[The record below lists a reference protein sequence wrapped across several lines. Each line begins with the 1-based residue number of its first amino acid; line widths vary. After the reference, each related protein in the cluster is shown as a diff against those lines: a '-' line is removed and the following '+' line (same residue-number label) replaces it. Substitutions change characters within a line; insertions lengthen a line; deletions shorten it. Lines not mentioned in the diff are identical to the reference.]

1 MGQVTKEYTGIN
13 RKPWLSV
20 RITRVGGSKFVDIL
34 SIIHVAKSTRLT
46 VSYSADFS
54 DYDIL
59 RDSAVIKKLRG
70 FS

>member
-1 MGQVTKEYTGIN
+1 MEQITKEYTGIN
-13 RKPWLSV
+13 HKPWLSV

-34 SIIHVAKSTRLT
+34 STIHVAKSTRLT
-46 VSYSADFS
+46 VSYSVDFS

-59 RDSAVIKKLRG
+59 RDDYVIKELRR